1 MAVNNSNRKNK
12 CVYIWAFQGKESMN
26 VKEKLS
32 ANVFKSQWN
41 GGEQGC
47 SRGKGSNGLSM

>member
-32 ANVFKSQWN
+32 ANVLKSQWN